1 MLYTSDYDF
10 DSDSFASEKQHYD
23 QIHYFRINLISPLL
37 VP

>member
-10 DSDSFASEKQHYD
+10 DSDSSASEMQYYD
-23 QIHYFRINLISPLL
+23 QIHYFHINLISPVL